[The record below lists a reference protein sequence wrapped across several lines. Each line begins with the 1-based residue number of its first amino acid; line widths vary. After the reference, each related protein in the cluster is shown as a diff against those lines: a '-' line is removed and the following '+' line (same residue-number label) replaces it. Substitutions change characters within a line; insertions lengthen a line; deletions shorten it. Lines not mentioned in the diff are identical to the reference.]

1 MIYKNEKW
9 FLDNWDNIFPKLLE
23 KVIQFGYDKNE
34 FLLDCD
40 YKSDGKNLINNQ
52 IKNGIRWYKLLD
64 ESEPDTDYFILDEES
79 RPQIDEF
86 QYNDYLEMQEFR
98 KSHPKN
104 KQNLILKIK

>member
-9 FLDNWDNIFPKLLE
+9 FLDNWDNIFPVLLE

-86 QYNDYLEMQEFR
+86 QYNDYLEMQ
-98 KSHPKN
+98 
-104 KQNLILKIK
+104 